1 MTTFYILTHLT
12 FIIGFVFAVGVVAH
26 MLRQRRSP
34 AGTVAWLLVIVL
46 LPYIGVP
53 LYLLLGGRKMHRVIG
68 SKANIQLPDSA
79 VQPHSKS
86 GLIDRLLRTYDIP
99 GATIGNRVTLCQTG
113 EEGYKRLVQ
122 LIEEASRTIYIL
134 TFILH
139 EDEVGRDIV
148 DRLVRRATEGVQ
160 VRVLLDGVGS
170 LYTSHRFLSRIAKA
184 GGRASFFMPVIHW
197 PFRGRTNLRNHRKII
212 IADEQR
218 VMAGGTNIASE
229 YIGPTPRPNRWR
241 DLPFILEGPAVRH
254 YAKIFQSDWEFAT
267 GESLKLHPDRASAV
281 LGDGEGSI
289 VQVVPSGPDVV
300 DDPLYDAILS
310 AVFAAKERLW
320 VVTPYFVPDD
330 ALSQALT
337 LAAHRGIDVRILV
350 PEKSNHRMADFARGT
365 YLREV
370 QAGGGKILLYTGGM
384 MHAKVMLMDDELAV
398 IGSANMDMRSLFLD
412 YEVMLFVYSE
422 RDIGAIEAWI
432 QSLTVNSRTGLRQ
445 AGAFRDLCEGVVRI
459 MAPLL

>member
-1 MTTFYILTHLT
+1 MTTSYIFTHLA
-12 FIIGFVFAVGVVAH
+12 FIIGFVIAIAVATH

-34 AGTVAWLLVIVL
+34 AGTVAWLLVILL

-53 LYLLLGGRKMHRVIG
+53 LYLLLGVRKVHWVID
-68 SKANIQLPDSA
+68 SKAKIQLPDCA
-79 VQPHSKS
+79 VQSHSKA

-99 GATIGNRVTLCQTG
+99 DATIGNRVTLCQTG
-113 EEGYKRLVQ
+113 EEGYERLVQ

-148 DRLVRRATEGVQ
+148 KRLVRRATEGVQ
-160 VRVLLDGVGS
+160 VRLLLDGVGS
-170 LYTSHRFLSRIAKA
+170 LYTSHRFLSRIVKS
-184 GGRASFFMPVIHW
+184 GGRAAFFMPVIHR
-197 PFRGRTNLRNHRKII
+197 PFRGRTNLRNHRKMI

-229 YIGPTPRPNRWR
+229 YIGPTPMPNRWR

-254 YAKIFQSDWEFAT
+254 YAKIFRSDWLFAT

-281 LGDGEGSI
+281 LSNGEGSI

-300 DDPLYDAILS
+300 GDPLYDAILS
-310 AVFAAKERLW
+310 AVFAAKERLC
-320 VVTPYFVPDD
+320 VVTPYFIPDD
-330 ALSQALT
+330 ALSQAFT

-350 PEKSNHRMADFARGT
+350 PEKSNHRMADLARGT

-370 QAGGGKILLYTGGM
+370 QAGGGKILLYTAGM
-384 MHAKVMLMDDELAV
+384 MHAKVMLMDNELAM

-422 RDIGAIEAWI
+422 RDIGAIEAWT
-432 QSLTVNSRTGLRQ
+432 QSLTVGSRTGLRDV
-445 AGAFRDLCEGVVRI
+445 GAFRDLCEGVVRI